1 MKIMS
6 KKQYEKLQQAM
17 VDLQMDLNDAREDN
31 KTLEAQVKYLQDQL
45 KANEQ
50 LTSELYDKNKEIKK
64 LKTLLTKN
72 KINYKKEDK
81 DGRK

>member
-1 MKIMS
+1 MKILS
-6 KKQYEKLQQAM
+6 KKKYEKLQQAM
-17 VDLQMDLNDAREDN
+17 VNLQMDLNDAKEDN
-31 KTLEAQVKYLQDQL
+31 KTLEAQVKYLQDQV

-50 LTSELYDKNKEIKK
+50 LTSELYDKNKEIKR

-72 KINYKKEDK
+72 KINYKKDDK

>member
-1 MKIMS
+1 MKILS

-17 VDLQMDLNDAREDN
+17 VNLQMDLNDAREDN
-31 KTLEAQVKYLQDQL
+31 KTLEAQVKYLQDTY
-45 KANEQ
+45 KD
-50 LTSELYDKNKEIKK
+50 YDDKNKEIKR
-64 LKTLLTKN
+64 LKQLCTRN